1 MLGSGDLCYIHEPA
15 TKLQSRPLDAG
26 NFPEES
32 TLENREF
39 QATEIT
45 SFCSPLVW
53 WDAWQYLRDL
63 LTRNVT
69 ILEFLK
75 GISTGL
81 FNEIQRSRGRIEFQ
95 KRSWMNKIIIFS
107 ACDHNLVRGQ
117 AAEID
122 ACDYGSDS
130 RVNLSSASNSA
141 NIGSESNDKIFV
153 ELRDAAHPLPMRSNV
168 R

>member
-1 MLGSGDLCYIHEPA
+1 MSAA
-15 TKLQSRPLDAG
+15 TKLQSRPLDAE

-63 LTRNVT
+63 LTRT
-69 ILEFLK
+69 KSL
-75 GISTGL
+75 
-81 FNEIQRSRGRIEFQ
+81 
-95 KRSWMNKIIIFS
+95 
-107 ACDHNLVRGQ
+107 
-117 AAEID
+117 
-122 ACDYGSDS
+122 
-130 RVNLSSASNSA
+130 LSC
-141 NIGSESNDKIFV
+141 GMLLD
-153 ELRDAAHPLPMRSNV
+153 PLPMRSNV